1 MQQLPLGVRWRDSS
15 VFATFVHGANTLVV
29 RSLESQSATAAP
41 VTWLWGS
48 AGSGKSHLLQAA
60 CALAGERGQRAA
72 YFPMRERA
80 GWPDDAFAGCEELA
94 IVCVDDAD
102 AIAGEPRWNRAL
114 FNLHNGLLEQ
124 RGRLLLSGAQPP
136 AAIGWALADLASRMA
151 ASLVL
156 HLAPL
161 AESDQIEV
169 LRLRAKRRGLELPED
184 VAQYL
189 LRRVPRDLRSLCAL
203 LDTLDAASLAKQR
216 RLTVPFIRQILGSG

>member
-15 VFATFVHGANTLVV
+15 VFTTFVHGPNTLVV
-29 RSLESQSATAAP
+29 SSLESQSAAA
-41 VTWLWGS
+41 TWLWGPS
-48 AGSGKSHLLQAA
+48 ASGKSHLLQAA

-80 GWPDDAFAGCEELA
+80 GWPDEAFAGCEELG
-94 IVCVDDAD
+94 IVCIDDAD
-102 AIAGEPRWNRAL
+102 SIAGESRWNLAL

-124 RGRLLLSGAQPP
+124 GGRLVLSGVQPP
-136 AAIGWALADLASRMA
+136 AAIAWALPDLASRMA

-161 AESDQIEV
+161 AEADQIEV
-169 LRLRAKRRGLELPED
+169 LRLRAKRRGLELPAE

-189 LRRVPRDLRSLCAL
+189 LRRVPRDLHSLCAL